1 MKQVRTLL
9 KLTIAGAL
17 VAAAFAA
24 TGPSASA
31 QTTTSTASTAK
42 KKPPTSATP
51 EMIKEAIQRT
61 QARAAKLR
69 DSGIP
74 ERFGSE
80 EPFTFDPNKP

>member
-9 KLTIAGAL
+9 KLTIAGAF

-31 QTTTSTASTAK
+31 QTTTPTATTAK
-42 KKPPTSATP
+42 KKPTSATP